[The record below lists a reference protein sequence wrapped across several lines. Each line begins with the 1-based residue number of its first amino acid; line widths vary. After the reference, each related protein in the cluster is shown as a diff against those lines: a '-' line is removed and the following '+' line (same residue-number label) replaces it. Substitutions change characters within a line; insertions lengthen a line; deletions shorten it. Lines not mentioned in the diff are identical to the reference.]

1 MYTSSARQRK
11 EFEMTTI
18 ATIAAEYNMQTYEL
32 AAFLDLGTEYD
43 PHAELS
49 EDQARDIM
57 EILDYD
63 LAHNTPSE

>member
-1 MYTSSARQRK
+1 
-11 EFEMTTI
+11 MTTI

-57 EILDYD
+57 EILAYD

>member
-1 MYTSSARQRK
+1 
-11 EFEMTTI
+11 MTTI
-18 ATIAAEYNMQTYEL
+18 ATIAAEYNLQTYEL

-57 EILDYD
+57 EILAYD